1 MCKIFSTSW
10 IHLPTKTDVSCFTRL
25 DTMLSDVD
33 CVLFMKSLR
42 VSLYSEGQSWQ
53 PAGTFL
59 NSHQPFS
66 VTSSYNLSVSYSH
79 NQLQPFSV
87 NTSYNLSLSNP
98 AATFLCHNQIKP
110 SSVTTRYN
118 LSLSIPATTFLCHNQ
133 LQPFLI
139 LTSCNLS

>member
-1 MCKIFSTSW
+1 MNGGQRKGIVCKIFSTSW

-53 PAGTFL
+53 PAGTFS

-79 NQLQPFSV
+79 NQLPPFSV
-87 NTSYNLSLSNP
+87 NTYQLQP
-98 AATFLCHNQIKP
+98 F
-110 SSVTTRYN
+110 SVTTRYN
-118 LSLSIPATTFLCHNQ
+118 LPLSQPDTTFLCHIQ
-133 LQPFLI
+133 PQPFSFL
-139 LTSCNLS
+139 